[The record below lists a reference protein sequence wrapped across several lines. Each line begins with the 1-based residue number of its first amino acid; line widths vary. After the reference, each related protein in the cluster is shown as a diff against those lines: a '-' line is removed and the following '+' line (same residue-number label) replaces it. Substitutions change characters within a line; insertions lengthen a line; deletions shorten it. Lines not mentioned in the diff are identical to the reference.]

1 MKTPAADSPVLTQIL
16 TCQQRRENVMKKF
29 WHMGLTF
36 LVALSLLAGCSS
48 IPVLKSST
56 GKTPLTKSSR
66 GKTQEG
72 LYSQVP
78 AAMRAPVRE
87 AEFDLKEAQAKV
99 ELSKEKVKLAEL
111 QKERALLERKFA
123 DYGMEFS
130 EINARKAELEV
141 EIRKVEAIDNSNL
154 GDKEHN
160 IKEIANLKTKKL
172 GMESD
177 GIQVKAEFDTTE
189 LKIKRL
195 TKEIETQQMTVQK
208 MGDKQAQKS
217 TETKAQQRKKTSAR
231 KKKTR

>member
-1 MKTPAADSPVLTQIL
+1 
-16 TCQQRRENVMKKF
+16 
-29 WHMGLTF
+29 MGLTF

-48 IPVLKSST
+48 IPVLKRAT

-66 GKTQEG
+66 GKTKEG

-78 AAMRAPVRE
+78 AANRAPVRE

-111 QKERALLERKFA
+111 QKERALLERKYV

-130 EINARKAELEV
+130 EINARKVELEV

-189 LKIKRL
+189 LRIKRL
-195 TKEIETQQMTVQK
+195 TKEIEAQQTTVAK
-208 MGDKQAQKS
+208 MGNKKAQKS
-217 TETKAQQRKKTSAR
+217 TTTKAKKSKKSSSRKR
-231 KKKTR
+231 KRR